1 METTTKIIC
10 ITCPKGCSLEV
21 THDGQTVI
29 KVGEG
34 CKRGKEYVQREL
46 TDPRRMVATT
56 VRVKGGR
63 HPLLP
68 VATTAPF
75 PKPLIFNLMA
85 ELRTVEARITGQDG
99 PGCAV
104 QRAWNRDRCDCQ
116 PGSVDSCW
124 YFRSLTDIVFL
135 SKSGILKVWTRVD
148 SDAPTYDQL
157 LAEVNRLRQRWLTLN
172 RPKPSCRRTA
182 NALRESEEKYRN
194 LLDDS
199 SDPIFSFNQEGQYQY
214 VNRAFA
220 DGVGKKAEEIIY
232 KKIWDVFPQ
241 DEADKRFAAVKW
253 VIAHGETKVIEVR
266 VPRED
271 GDRFYITTVKP
282 VFDDRHQVASVICI
296 SKEITERKRM
306 EEELL
311 RLSTHDILTNLYN
324 RNFFEVEMDRI
335 QMSRLFP
342 VSIVVADMDK
352 LKIDQRPFW
361 TRRGRPDDPE
371 NSGSAAEIISSR
383 GYCGAHRRR

>member
-1 METTTKIIC
+1 M
-10 ITCPKGCSLEV
+10 
-21 THDGQTVI
+21 DQ
-29 KVGEG
+29 
-34 CKRGKEYVQREL
+34 
-46 TDPRRMVATT
+46 
-56 VRVKGGR
+56 
-63 HPLLP
+63 
-68 VATTAPF
+68 
-75 PKPLIFNLMA
+75 
-85 ELRTVEARITGQDG
+85 
-99 PGCAV
+99 
-104 QRAWNRDRCDCQ
+104 
-116 PGSVDSCW
+116 
-124 YFRSLTDIVFL
+124 
-135 SKSGILKVWTRVD
+135 VD

-157 LAEVNRLRQRWLTLN
+157 RAEVNRLRQRLADLEQTEAE
-172 RPKPSCRRTA
+172 CRRTA
-182 NALRESEEKYRN
+182 NALRESEEKYRK

-214 VNRAFA
+214 VNRTFA

-253 VIAHGETKVIEVR
+253 VIAHGETRVIEVR

-306 EEELL
+306 EDELL
-311 RLSTHDILTNLYN
+311 RLSTHDILTNLFN

-352 LKIDQRPFW
+352 LKSINDRFGHGVGDQMIQKIADLLQKSFRAGDIVARIGGDEFGVLLPQ
-361 TRRGRPDDPE
+361 TNEDAANKVVNRLRARLEKDPE
-371 NSGSAAEIISSR
+371 KLLKLSIGLATGQEGCHLVEVMSQADDRMYQEKAL
-383 GYCGAHRRR
+383 HRQDAVQPD